1 MEKEKEINAYSLVT
15 PEIDALAD
23 GVRVADRIDP
33 PLFCANGQKGDMFF
47 RVLVPF

>member
-1 MEKEKEINAYSLVT
+1 MT
-15 PEIDALAD
+15 PNLTGIGGHETK
-23 GVRVADRIDP
+23 RADRIDP